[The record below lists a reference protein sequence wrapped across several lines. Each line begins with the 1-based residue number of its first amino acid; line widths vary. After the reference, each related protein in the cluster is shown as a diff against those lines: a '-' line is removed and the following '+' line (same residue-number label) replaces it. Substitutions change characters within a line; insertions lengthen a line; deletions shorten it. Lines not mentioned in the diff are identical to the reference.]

1 MYTSVRKYLVEADRV
16 DELMHRVDETFAP
29 RLEEMPGFVAYQVVD
44 AGADRSGRDVLFS
57 ITICS
62 DREAVDRSMEMA
74 ADFVSSELSDM
85 EVERVEAAAGQVG
98 VSRAVSDVLKAA
110 HA

>member
-1 MYTSVRKYLVEADRV
+1 MYASVRKYLVDADRV

-29 RLEEMPGFVAYQVVD
+29 RLELMPGFTAYQVID
-44 AGADRSGRDVLFS
+44 AGGDRVGKGVVFS

-62 DREAVDRSMEMA
+62 DRQAADQSIEMA
-74 ADFVSSELSDM
+74 AEFVESELGDM
-85 EVERVEAAAGQVG
+85 EVERVEAAAGPVS
-98 VSRAVSDVLKAA
+98 VSRAVSEVLEAA